1 GERAMAGNTQA
12 LDQMPVSQ
20 LRGVGPQ
27 LMDKLSRLG
36 IHSVQDMLFHLPL
49 RYVDRTRITP
59 IGGLQPFGD
68 VLVEGE
74 VKLCD
79 IALGRRRSLVCRIQ
93 DTTGTLSLRFFHF
106 SAAQKNALQP
116 GTRVR
121 CYGEVRPG
129 GSGLEIYHPEYQ
141 ILDSAH
147 PPPLEEN
154 LTPVYPAA
162 EGITQQRLRT
172 LAGQALAL
180 LDQGNLPELLPSDL
194 AARLTRIPLASALRF
209 LHQPPRTANLEQLAR
224 GLHPAQQR
232 LAFEELLAHH
242 LSLLKLRQTIRRASA
257 QPIAPREDLENH
269 FLAHLPFALTS
280 AQRRVLGDIYRDLGQ
295 PHPMLRLVQGD
306 VGSGKTLV
314 AALAALA
321 CAASGLQTAVMAPTE
336 ILAE

>member
-1 GERAMAGNTQA
+1 ATGGERAMAGNTQA

-141 ILDSAH
+141 ILDSVRPSLPLKSTMTKLSQAAGSNSRSMRSIA
-147 PPPLEEN
+147 PPNP
-154 LTPVYPAA
+154 TPASL
-162 EGITQQRLRT
+162 I
-172 LAGQALAL
+172 
-180 LDQGNLPELLPSDL
+180 
-194 AARLTRIPLASALRF
+194 RLT
-209 LHQPPRTANLEQLAR
+209 
-224 GLHPAQQR
+224 
-232 LAFEELLAHH
+232 
-242 LSLLKLRQTIRRASA
+242 
-257 QPIAPREDLENH
+257 
-269 FLAHLPFALTS
+269 
-280 AQRRVLGDIYRDLGQ
+280 
-295 PHPMLRLVQGD
+295 
-306 VGSGKTLV
+306 
-314 AALAALA
+314 
-321 CAASGLQTAVMAPTE
+321 
-336 ILAE
+336 